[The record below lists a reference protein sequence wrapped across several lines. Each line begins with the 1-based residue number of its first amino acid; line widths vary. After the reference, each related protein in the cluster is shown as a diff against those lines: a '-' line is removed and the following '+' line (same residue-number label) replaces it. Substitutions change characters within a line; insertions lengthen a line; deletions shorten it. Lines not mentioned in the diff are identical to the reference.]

1 MRTLGNKSKLTALAA
16 APLFVGAI
24 ALAVA
29 VFIQP
34 VAATP
39 PTGGGSAGSSN
50 NMFAVGAVTPTN
62 GFCALGHVAFAAQK
76 NPQQNNVYAG
86 HVEEQSVAGSTAGG
100 HVVCVGFDTITDT
113 TTPNKARV
121 VWHVDH
127 STDVN
132 TPATTDQQFDV
143 TDMGPPVNGMSPDL
157 YSDRGE
163 CSMEENCNTMDNMTP
178 CCSCTPGTA
187 NGPVANGNIVIKD

>member
-1 MRTLGNKSKLTALAA
+1 MRTLENKSKLTAFAA
-16 APLFVGAI
+16 APFLVGAI
-24 ALAVA
+24 ALVVGA
-29 VFIQP
+29 FIQP
-34 VAATP
+34 AVATP

-100 HVVCVGFDTITDT
+100 HVVCVGFDTMTDP
-113 TTPNKARV
+113 TTPNMARV

-157 YSDRGE
+157 YSDRGQ
-163 CSMEENCNTMDNMTP
+163 CSMDPQTCGMGMNPP